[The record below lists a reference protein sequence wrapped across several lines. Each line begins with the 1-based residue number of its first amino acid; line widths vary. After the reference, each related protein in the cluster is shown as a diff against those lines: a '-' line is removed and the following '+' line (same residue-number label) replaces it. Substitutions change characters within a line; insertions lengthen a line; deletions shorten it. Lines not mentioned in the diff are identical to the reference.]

1 MGIRYNAAIIGCGNI
16 AALYDQPQH
25 SDHILTHAHA
35 YTLEPRIQLCA
46 MADVDKQKA
55 DDATRIWCGTPYY
68 DSKEMLEHENIDI
81 ISICVPDE
89 HHEKMLD
96 ICYDYRPKAVFCE
109 KPLTLDMQSAERIVN
124 KYSKAGILLAVNFS
138 RRWDPTM
145 QSLKKEFENG
155 TYGDVL
161 NVIGIYTKG
170 ILHNGSHLVDILRY
184 LFGDIAEA
192 IPLSA
197 KFDWYEND
205 PTVDAFIKFCGGA
218 QAHIASADARS
229 YSIFE
234 IDILC
239 EKARFHFNKS
249 GLQMMEYGIR
259 DNPIYTGYLELFEK
273 QRVQTGLNKSISYA
287 VSNIID
293 AIEGK
298 NDIICSG
305 NDALIAQNTCLKLI
319 HDCQKL
325 GV

>member
-1 MGIRYNAAIIGCGNI
+1 MAIRYNAAIIGCGNI

-46 MADVDKQKA
+46 MADVNKQKA
-55 DDATRIWCGTPYY
+55 DDATRIWGGIPYY
-68 DSKEMLEHENIDI
+68 DSNEMLEHENIDI

-89 HHEKMLD
+89 QHEKMLD
-96 ICYDYRPKAVFCE
+96 ICYDYHPKAVFCE
-109 KPLTLDMQSAERIVN
+109 KPLTLDMQSAERIVK
-124 KYSKAGILLAVNFS
+124 KYSDAGIVLAVNFS
-138 RRWDPTM
+138 RRWDPTI
-145 QSLKKEFENG
+145 QSLKKEFEKG

-161 NVIGIYTKG
+161 NVTGIYTKG
-170 ILHNGSHLVDILRY
+170 ILHNGSHLIDILRY
-184 LFGDIAEA
+184 LFGDIADA

-197 KFDWYEND
+197 KFDWFEND
-205 PTVDAFIKFCGGA
+205 PTVDAFIKFRNGV
-218 QAHIASADARS
+218 QAHIVSADARN

-249 GLQMMEYGIR
+249 GFHMIEYGLME
-259 DNPIYTGYLELFEK
+259 NPIYSGYLELFEK
-273 QRVQTGLNKSISYA
+273 QRVQTGLDKSLSYA
-287 VSNIID
+287 ISNIID

-298 NDIICSG
+298 DNIICSG
-305 NDALIAQNTCLKLI
+305 NDALVAQNLCLNLI
-319 HDCQKL
+319 HDCNNL

>member
-1 MGIRYNAAIIGCGNI
+1 MAIRYNAAIIGAGNI
-16 AALYDQPQH
+16 GALYDQTKH
-25 SDHILTHAHA
+25 GDHILTHAHA

-46 MADVDKQKA
+46 MTDIDKQKA
-55 DDATRIWCGTPYY
+55 DHATRLWGGTPYY
-68 DSKEMLEHENIDI
+68 DSKEMLDHEKIDI

-89 HHEKMLD
+89 HHEKIID
-96 ICYDYRPKAVFCE
+96 ICYEYRPKAVFCE
-109 KPLTLDMQSAERIVN
+109 KPLTLDMESAERIVK
-124 KYSKAGILLAVNFS
+124 KYSDAGIIFAVNFS

-145 QSLKKEFENG
+145 QSLKKEFEKG
-155 TYGDVL
+155 TYGNVL
-161 NVIGIYTKG
+161 NVTSIYTKG
-170 ILHNGSHLVDILRY
+170 ILHNGSHLIDILRY
-184 LFGDIAEA
+184 LFGDIAYVV
-192 IPLSA
+192 PLSA

-205 PTVDAFIKFCGGA
+205 PTVDAFLNFSNGVH
-218 QAHIASADARS
+218 AHIISADARS

-249 GLQMMEYGIR
+249 GLQMIEYGVR
-259 DNPIYTGYLELFEK
+259 DNPIYPGYLEIFEK
-273 QRVQTGLNKSISYA
+273 QCIQTGLNKSISYA